1 MLRLTKNVLKP
12 RGKVVSAKK
21 KRAVKTE
28 LAKDTTQRYRS
39 LPITSAQDHIQKVA
53 QQRYRNDVKNHIK
66 IQFFENF

>member
-1 MLRLTKNVLKP
+1 M
-12 RGKVVSAKK
+12 VSAKK

-53 QQRYRNDVKNHIK
+53 QQRYRNEGK
-66 IQFFENF
+66 ISVWAKIAMLFLTSKWLF